1 MKIFIT
7 GATGNVGSLVTKKL
21 VDSKNEVIGLARSK
35 NSEEKLKLVGAT
47 PLRGNLE
54 DLDILK
60 KGATE
65 SDATIHLGFVNNFVN
80 PQRANT
86 IDANAINAMGHA
98 IKGTQKPLIV
108 TMGLGGLFPNHI
120 LLETDTGFNGIEKII
135 SRKSELIA
143 RQLISQGINANVVR
157 LAMSVHGNERYGLV
171 SLLIQQAKKNKFVS
185 YFGNGDNYWNAV
197 NVNDVADLF
206 ISALNYTQSSKHSLH
221 VFNAVAEG
229 KLPTKKIAETISNK
243 LNLPLKQQPSLEF
256 HNNEIN
262 QIFMVDK
269 SFAGNFPVSN
279 ELTKSKLNWHPKGTG
294 LLEDLKISL

>member
-1 MKIFIT
+1 MIKFQSVRILSIKRLRGVIMKIFIT

-108 TMGLGGLFPNHI
+108 TMRLGGLFPNHI

-135 SRKSELIA
+135 SRKSKLIA
-143 RQLISQGINANVVR
+143 R
-157 LAMSVHGNERYGLV
+157 
-171 SLLIQQAKKNKFVS
+171 
-185 YFGNGDNYWNAV
+185 
-197 NVNDVADLF
+197 
-206 ISALNYTQSSKHSLH
+206 
-221 VFNAVAEG
+221 
-229 KLPTKKIAETISNK
+229 
-243 LNLPLKQQPSLEF
+243 
-256 HNNEIN
+256 
-262 QIFMVDK
+262 
-269 SFAGNFPVSN
+269 
-279 ELTKSKLNWHPKGTG
+279 
-294 LLEDLKISL
+294 